1 MLAWSKGI
9 EATRLFRFLEKVL
22 CGDEDEECEG
32 KSQTEPF
39 TLTTGSC
46 AKLRNGKNKKKKKK
60 KEMNRSCGRLEEQE
74 PAMTKV
80 DSECFS
86 FLNVF

>member
-9 EATRLFRFLEKVL
+9 EATRLLRFLEKVL
-22 CGDEDEECEG
+22 CGDGVEECEG

-39 TLTTGSC
+39 TLTTGSS

-60 KEMNRSCGRLEEQE
+60 KMNRSCGRLEEQE

>member
-46 AKLRNGKNKKKKKK
+46 AKLRNGKNKKKK
-60 KEMNRSCGRLEEQE
+60 NRSRGRLEEQE
-74 PAMTKV
+74 PAMAIV

-86 FLNVF
+86 LLNVF